1 MNDRSSLKDWDSETN
16 YFFICKTVK
25 NWRKW
30 IFESN
35 YGDIKEY
42 EDFSN
47 IYDDIWKI
55 SKDNYD
61 IFFKAFNILPN
72 ENSTTYAKVIEESKD
87 LKLCKNLCY
96 FKLKKLKGLSVH
108 IPRKFLID

>member
-47 IYDDIWKI
+47 IYDDISKI
-55 SKDNYD
+55 SK
-61 IFFKAFNILPN
+61 
-72 ENSTTYAKVIEESKD
+72 
-87 LKLCKNLCY
+87 
-96 FKLKKLKGLSVH
+96 
-108 IPRKFLID
+108 